1 MKKIIFL
8 IIFRSDQKS
17 EIWRYITY
25 IFVHVDYSHLVFN
38 MVIQVIVGIPLE
50 MSHGTI
56 RLGSLYFTGVIAASL
71 TVSVI
76 CDHTSNSL
84 AGIRIFH
91 TDLQTCGQSFE
102 KLI

>member
-1 MKKIIFL
+1 M
-8 IIFRSDQKS
+8 
-17 EIWRYITY
+17 
-25 IFVHVDYSHLVFN
+25 FVHVDYSHTVFN
-38 MVIQVIVGIPLE
+38 MFMQFLVGIPLE
-50 MSHGTI
+50 MSHGSI
-56 RLGSLYFTGVIAASL
+56 RVGSLYLTGVIAASL
-71 TVSVI
+71 TVSLI